1 MNEDNIISKRANEL
15 REKLRNARSQT
26 FSDTSAS
33 SVTST
38 NNEPGSGQSEI
49 GIDTSSSI
57 VQRYSPISST
67 EDRGAELL
75 KDTTTGRSNQ
85 SSKPDIRSLSG
96 QNDRNNATRG
106 TATKSQG
113 GIFGSVR
120 RSTQDDKRER
130 PQFGRP
136 SENNSTYR
144 SDGID
149 ISSGASSGKQPKRVG
164 NLVRN
169 EREEPNFTP
178 PRFFGTPEYLKEDI
192 IDIKQEREQ
201 ERSNSNTSPEKTNQK
216 RTVEGTETT
225 RKRGRPRTKIDVK
238 QPSEESENSQETTQ
252 HKNLKER
259 IEEFVPRYG
268 GNRLTEKEAANLQEP
283 LSSALE
289 DIFEQ
294 MDKFLMGYCNLTPID
309 EGGQPVWSDISE
321 KEMKAFVKSWT
332 ALGQKSAIAAGAAR
346 GAVGLSDF
354 IIGAAVLG
362 PRIKKSGELIRQ
374 AHAEQKINQPERV
387 KRHARTYSRQNI

>member
-26 FSDTSAS
+26 FSDSLTSS
-33 SVTST
+33 ISTT
-38 NNEPGSGQSEI
+38 NNESGSGQSEI
-49 GIDTSSSI
+49 GIDTASSI
-57 VQRYSPISST
+57 VQRYSPISGS
-67 EDRGAELL
+67 EDRGTELS
-75 KDTTTGRSNQ
+75 KDATIGRGNQ
-85 SSKPDIRSLSG
+85 SSQSDIGSLSG
-96 QNDRNNATRG
+96 QNDRNNAIRG
-106 TATKSQG
+106 TVAKSQG
-113 GIFGSVR
+113 RIFSGSR
-120 RSTQDDKRER
+120 GSTQNDQRKRQE
-130 PQFGRP
+130 FGRS
-136 SENNSTYR
+136 SENNPTYR
-144 SDGID
+144 PDGTD
-149 ISSGASSGKQPKRVG
+149 LSSSPSSSKQPKRVG

-178 PRFFGTPEYLKEDI
+178 PRFFGVPEYLKEDI
-192 IDIKQEREQ
+192 IDIKQEREH
-201 ERSNSNTSPEKTNQK
+201 ERPNANTGSEKTNQK
-216 RTVEGTETT
+216 RTIEGTEAT

-238 QPSEESENSQETTQ
+238 QSPDESETVQETAQ
-252 HKNLKER
+252 PKNLKER

-321 KEMKAFVKSWT
+321 KEMKSFVKSWT

-374 AHAEQKINQPERV
+374 ARAEQKINQPERV